1 MVRTSK
7 KPLITKNWM
16 PIEEVHGVPNIL
28 TSRVQIAK
36 VKNDREV
43 AGKPPIKKFWC
54 QYCGRPLM
62 SIQALRGHLRF
73 CKKREAYK
81 TAMRDGFRFTIGS
94 QSFIVRT
101 KRWSW
106 LREAEKVEKEFN
118 RRLAEGES
126 DEASMKDWFTWY
138 VIGLQ
143 DTDTRADAALDPLPG
158 TEGEGVTIP

>member
-36 VKNDREV
+36 VKKDREV

-81 TAMRDGFRFTIGS
+81 TAIRDGFRFTIGS

-106 LREAEKVEKEFN
+106 LREAVKVESKFN
-118 RRLAEGES
+118 QLIEAGEV
-126 DEASMKDWFTWY
+126 DEAILVDRFTWY
-138 VIGLQ
+138 VIGHQ
-143 DTDTRADAALDPLPG
+143 DSNTRAEAAPDPLPVA
-158 TEGEGVTIP
+158 EGEGVPIP